1 MRTPTYHLIAVIGFL
16 CPACGG
22 EDPPPPPRRADRISL
37 LSGDNQE
44 AQVGTPLTTP
54 ITFVV
59 SDQQGPLP
67 GIPVTFATAEQFGF
81 PSATADTSDAS
92 GVVSLTWILGGQ
104 LGSQALTATIPG
116 VAPATARATARIGP
130 LALLIPVSEPSQF
143 VVVGRTVTSPP
154 ALKATDAFGNPI
166 PGQEISFVDGTGRS
180 QVQGATAVTDAGGRA
195 GVSSWTIA
203 REPGSYT
210 LQARGPSF
218 TTTNFVA
225 FAIPALVEV
234 SAGDNQSTNAGT
246 LVGTPPALR
255 ALDDQNQP
263 VAGVAMTFSVSGGG
277 GRLIGTVTAKTN
289 PSGMATSPGW
299 ILGPTPGLNELSAE
313 IPGVATS
320 KFRATGVAAVAA
332 TVGPTMPT
340 GQAGLAGNFGSA
352 QPSVRVTDAGGR
364 PVAGETVTFA
374 VTQGSGKVALATP
387 KSDFNGDATLG
398 SWRFGTGTQALT
410 ATVGALGPVTFTATT
425 QPPPPT
431 AYRVDV
437 RFIGPAPTA
446 SQKAAFDSAAARWS
460 SHILGDVEDIPFNS
474 NDPNA
479 SLDFCGGETINETID
494 DLLIFVKIDKIDGPG
509 GILGQAG
516 ACYLRDDNLL
526 PVIGIMQFDVDDVVT
541 LEASGRFRDV
551 VLHEM
556 GHVFGIGSLWN
567 LKGLITGRGTGDP
580 FFTGPSGRMAFAAAA
595 ASAAGFAGNPV
606 PVENSGGGGTRDVHW
621 RESILNNELMTGF
634 LNSGI
639 NPLSALTVASLRDE
653 GYVVNDAIADPFT
666 FGSALQAATAAP
678 ISLHTTPGAWLVR
691 TIDRSG
697 TVRRALDLRN
707 GPFKR

>member
-1 MRTPTYHLIAVIGFL
+1 MRIRIYYLIAAVGL
-16 CPACGG
+16 SSTACG
-22 EDPPPPPRRADRISL
+22 EDPPPRRKAARISL
-37 LSGDNQE
+37 ASGDNQE
-44 AQVGTPLTTP
+44 AQVGTPLP
-54 ITFVV
+54 APLTFVV

-67 GIPVTFATAEQFGF
+67 GIPVTFTAAEQFGF
-81 PSATADTSDAS
+81 PSASADTSDAS
-92 GVVSLTWILGGQ
+92 GVVSVAWILGGQ
-104 LGSQALTATIPG
+104 LGSQALTATITG

-154 ALKATDAFGNPI
+154 ALKATDGFGNPI
-166 PGQEISFVDGTGRS
+166 PGQEISFVDATGRS
-180 QVQGATAVTDAGGRA
+180 QVQGATAVTDAAGRA

-234 SAGDNQSTNAGT
+234 SSGDNQSANAGT

-263 VAGVAMTFSVSGGG
+263 VAGVAVTFSVSGGG
-277 GRLIGTVTAKTN
+277 GRLNGTAAAKTN
-289 PSGMATSPGW
+289 ASGIATSPGW

-313 IPGVATS
+313 IPGVVAT
-320 KFRATGVAAVAA
+320 KFKATGVAAVAA
-332 TVGPTMPT
+332 AVGATIPSA
-340 GQAGLAGNFGSA
+340 QAGLAGNFGSA
-352 QPSVRVTDAGGR
+352 QPSVRVTDARGR
-364 PVAGETVTFA
+364 PVAGETVTFV
-374 VTQGSGKVALATP
+374 VTQGSGQVALATP
-387 KSDFNGDATLG
+387 ITDFNGDATLG
-398 SWRFGTGTQALT
+398 SWRFGTGAQALT
-410 ATVGALGPVTFTATT
+410 ARVAVLAPVTFTATT
-425 QPPPPT
+425 QTPPPS
-431 AYRVDV
+431 AYHIDV
-437 RFIGPAPTA
+437 RFIGPPPSS

-460 SHILGDVEDIPFNS
+460 TQIIGDLEDIPFNS
-474 NDPNA
+474 NDPHA
-479 SLDFCGGETINETID
+479 SLESCGGETINETID

-526 PVIGIMQFDVDDVVT
+526 SVIGIMQFDVDDVVS

-556 GHVFGIGSLWN
+556 GHVIGIGSLWG
-567 LKGLITGRGTGDP
+567 LKGLIAGRGTSDP
-580 FFTGPSGRMAFAAAA
+580 FFTGPSGRMAFAGAA
-595 ASAAGFAGNPV
+595 ASPAGFAGNAV
-606 PVENSGGGGTRDVHW
+606 PVENTGGGGTRDVHW

-634 LNSGI
+634 LNNGA
-639 NPLSALTVASLRDE
+639 NPLSAVTVASLRDE
-653 GYVVNDAIADPFT
+653 GYLVNDATADPFT
-666 FGSALQAATAAP
+666 FGSALQAATTAP
-678 ISLHTTPGAWLVR
+678 ISLHTTQWAWLVR
-691 TIDRSG
+691 TIDRTG
-697 TVRRALDLRN
+697 TVRRTMNLRD